1 MEPPTDKTRL
11 MLHLSGKAATG
22 IVLEF
27 CELLSEQGVTLAYL
41 DHRNVHDCLSLN
53 AEIEGDHVAQLSEKV
68 RDFAASRLLHFEVTH
83 LEPPQQNDCA
93 VDDSGVWITMLG
105 RLESGR
111 AIAQLTGC
119 LRQHDWRVLRVET
132 VGRAKMVGIHLL
144 ASKKGISNAELGRI
158 RHALLEQSSGW
169 GVDLAVQRDN
179 VYRQSKRLL
188 CMDVDSTFV
197 KGELID
203 ELAEFVGVKD
213 QVADITAQAMRG
225 ELDFEAALRKR
236 VALLKGL
243 RMSRARELCD
253 RFELAPGGEEL
264 VRTVKRLGMKVGL
277 VSGGFSFFVEALRRR
292 FGLDFTF
299 ANELEVVDGV
309 LTGQVIGT
317 VVDSHRKAQVLR
329 DMAHVFDIQLEQSI
343 AVGDGANDIEM
354 LKTAG
359 LGIAYQA
366 KPRLQEVAHTRFNA
380 HDRLDTMLYLMG
392 FDAHQLV
399 GVCS

>member
-1 MEPPTDKTRL
+1 
-11 MLHLSGKAATG
+11 
-22 IVLEF
+22 
-27 CELLSEQGVTLAYL
+27 
-41 DHRNVHDCLSLN
+41 

-119 LRQHDWRVLRVET
+119 LRQHDWRVLRGET

-213 QVADITAQAMRG
+213 Q
-225 ELDFEAALRKR
+225 
-236 VALLKGL
+236 
-243 RMSRARELCD
+243 
-253 RFELAPGGEEL
+253 
-264 VRTVKRLGMKVGL
+264 
-277 VSGGFSFFVEALRRR
+277 
-292 FGLDFTF
+292 
-299 ANELEVVDGV
+299 
-309 LTGQVIGT
+309 
-317 VVDSHRKAQVLR
+317 
-329 DMAHVFDIQLEQSI
+329 
-343 AVGDGANDIEM
+343 
-354 LKTAG
+354 
-359 LGIAYQA
+359 
-366 KPRLQEVAHTRFNA
+366 
-380 HDRLDTMLYLMG
+380 
-392 FDAHQLV
+392 
-399 GVCS
+399 